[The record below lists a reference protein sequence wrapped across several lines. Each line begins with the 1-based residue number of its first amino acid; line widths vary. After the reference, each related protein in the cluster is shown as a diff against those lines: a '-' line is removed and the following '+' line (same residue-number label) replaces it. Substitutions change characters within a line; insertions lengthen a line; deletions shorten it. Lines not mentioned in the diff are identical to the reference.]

1 MLTCKLRQGNKT
13 FAPHEISKKSSS
25 RDFCGG
31 HKYFKTYLKLENHLT
46 NCAVLF
52 LLNLMSGKY
61 IFKMAEDG

>member
-1 MLTCKLRQGNKT
+1 MLTCKLRGTLNKT
-13 FAPHEISKKSSS
+13 FAPHEISKKSSH
-25 RDFCGG
+25 FCGG